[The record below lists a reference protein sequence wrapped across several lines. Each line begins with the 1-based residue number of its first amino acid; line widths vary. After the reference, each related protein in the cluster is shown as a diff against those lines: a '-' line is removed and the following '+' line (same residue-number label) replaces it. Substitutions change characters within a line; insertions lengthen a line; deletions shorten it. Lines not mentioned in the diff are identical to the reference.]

1 MNKAVNET
9 VAIQLQDL
17 SKTFGRGEKSVQ
29 AVCNLNLEIG
39 TGQVYGFLGPN
50 GAGKTTTI
58 RMIMTLI
65 RPSHGRVYLYGQDVQ
80 QHSEVLKRVGALVE
94 GPAFYGYLSGRENL
108 EVLARTANNYHPQQI
123 TSLLQQVGLA
133 NGARREVGHY
143 SLGMKQRLGIAA
155 ALLSDPELIIFDE
168 PTNGLDP
175 AGIKEMRQFIRS
187 LASQQGKTV
196 FLSSHMLNEVEQ
208 TCDRVAIIHQGQL
221 VREGAVTD
229 LLAEE
234 TKLRIQ
240 ASPLDKALEV
250 LQGYWGVSVSAE
262 WLVVNAAAGD
272 SPDIIKRLVEQ
283 NISVYQ
289 VVVERQSLEDYFM
302 TVTKSGT

>member
-1 MNKAVNET
+1 MVET
-9 VAIQLQDL
+9 IAIQLQDL
-17 SKTFGRGEKSVQ
+17 SKTFGRGEKSIQ
-29 AVCNLNLEIG
+29 AVRALNLEIG
-39 TGQVYGFLGPN
+39 AGQVYGFLGPN

-65 RPSHGRVYLYGQDVQ
+65 RPSHGRVQVYGQDVQ
-80 QHSEVLKRVGALVE
+80 QYPEVLKRVGALVE
-94 GPAFYGYLSGRENL
+94 GPAFYGYMSGRDNL
-108 EVLARTANNYHPQQI
+108 EVLAHTANDYNPQRI
-123 TSLLQQVGLA
+123 SNLLQQVGLENA
-133 NGARREVGHY
+133 TGRKVSNY

-155 ALLSDPELIIFDE
+155 ALLSNPDLIILDE

-221 VREGAVTD
+221 IREGAVTD

-234 TKLRIQ
+234 TKLSIQ
-240 ASPLDKALEV
+240 ATPLDKAEEA
-250 LQGYWGVSVSAE
+250 LQGHWDVSASE
-262 WLVVNAAAGD
+262 GWLMVNASAGD
-272 SPDIIKRLVEQ
+272 SPAIVKRLVEQ

-289 VVVERQSLEDYFM
+289 AIVERQSLEDYFM
-302 TVTKSGT
+302 TVTKLGA

>member
-1 MNKAVNET
+1 MNEM
-9 VAIQLQDL
+9 VAIRLQEL
-17 SKTFGRGEKSVQ
+17 SKNFGRGGKSIQ
-29 AVCNLNLEIG
+29 AVRNLDLEIG
-39 TGQVYGFLGPN
+39 AGQVYGFLGPN

-65 RPSHGRVYLYGQDVQ
+65 RPSHGRVHVYGQDVQ
-80 QHSEVLKRVGALVE
+80 KHPEVLMHVGALVE
-94 GPAFYGYLSGRENL
+94 GPAFYGYMSGRENL
-108 EVLARTANNYHPQQI
+108 EVLARTANNYHAHHI
-123 TSLLQQVGLA
+123 ANLLQQVGLP
-133 NGARREVGHY
+133 NGARTKVSNY

-155 ALLSDPELIIFDE
+155 ALLGDPDLIILDE

-221 VREGAVTD
+221 IREGAVTD

-234 TKLRIQ
+234 TKLRMKV
-240 ASPLDKALEV
+240 SPVDKAIEV
-250 LQGYWGVSVSAE
+250 LQGHWGVSASEE
-262 WLVVNAAAGD
+262 WLLVNAAADD
-272 SPDIIKRLVEQ
+272 SPEVIKCLVEE
-283 NISVYQ
+283 NIRVYQ
-289 VVVERQSLEDYFM
+289 AIVERQSLEDYFM
-302 TVTKSGT
+302 TVTKLGT

>member
-1 MNKAVNET
+1 MDET

-17 SKTFGRGEKSVQ
+17 SKTFGRGEKSIQ
-29 AVCNLNLEIG
+29 AVRNLNLEIEA
-39 TGQVYGFLGPN
+39 GQVYGFLGPN

-65 RPSHGRVYLYGQDVQ
+65 RPSHGRVHVYGQDVQ
-80 QHSEVLKRVGALVE
+80 QHPEVLKRVGALVE
-94 GPAFYGYLSGRENL
+94 GPAFYGYLSGYENL
-108 EVLARTANNYHPQQI
+108 EVLARTANDYRPQQI
-123 TSLLQQVGLA
+123 TNLLQQVGLA
-133 NGARREVGHY
+133 NGAHRKVSNY

-155 ALLSDPELIIFDE
+155 ALLSDPDLIILDE

-221 VREGAVTD
+221 IREGAVTD
-229 LLAEE
+229 LLAEK

-240 ASPLDKALEV
+240 ASPLDKAAEI
-250 LQGYWGVSVSAE
+250 LQGHWGVSASE
-262 WLVVNAAAGD
+262 GWLMVNAAAED
-272 SPDIIKRLVEQ
+272 SPGIVRHLVEQ
-283 NISVYQ
+283 GISVYQ
-289 VVVERQSLEDYFM
+289 AIVERQSLEDYFM
-302 TVTKSGT
+302 TVTKLGA